1 MPFWSASPAD
11 PFLALGIISA
21 PEYLE
26 RRLAMRASWLSLPNV
41 GPGKPP
47 VPAAALKGFTVGPTK
62 GLTIKLPSG
71 GTRLMIPGENEWSAS
86 VYSDDHGKTVS
97 AAAPFFSS
105 PAKG

>member
-1 MPFWSASPAD
+1 M
-11 PFLALGIISA
+11 L
-21 PEYLE
+21 
-26 RRLAMRASWLSLPNV
+26 NV

-97 AAAPFFSS
+97 PAAPVFSS
-105 PAKG
+105 SAGVSKQLLLLLSGTPMLATAA

>member
-1 MPFWSASPAD
+1 M
-11 PFLALGIISA
+11 L
-21 PEYLE
+21 
-26 RRLAMRASWLSLPNV
+26 NV

-97 AAAPFFSS
+97 AAAPFSS
-105 PAKG
+105 SAEVSQQLLLLLSGTPTPATAA